1 MLKNAKFWKINV
13 WRWCWFTLFHFFAAL
28 GPHKHARAFA
38 LAVRHPFFFKMPHV
52 HPAPGVQQSMV
63 AKWISICLTH
73 SSFLGLPCFQPQNE
87 VQMKTVLL
95 WQQPW
100 TSSVP
105 SLCAGGTIA
114 WHVCTDMNT
123 VDLQDILC
131 NLSGCLS
138 SFNGIYID
146 LSMDLP
152 IYLYFYLSTYLSIY
166 LCICLPT
173 DLFSY
178 LSTYLPIYSSSYLYL
193 SNSNLIFS

>member
-1 MLKNAKFWKINV
+1 MLEHSLWP
-13 WRWCWFTLFHFFAAL
+13 FAT
-28 GPHKHARAFA
+28 P
-38 LAVRHPFFFKMPHV
+38 FFKMPHV

-63 AKWISICLTH
+63 AKWISLCLTH
-73 SSFLGLPCFQPQNE
+73 SSFLGLPCFQPQSE

-166 LCICLPT
+166 VSVYLPIYFPIYLPT
-173 DLFSY
+173 Y
-178 LSTYLPIYSSSYLYL
+178 LSTYLAISIYPI
-193 SNSNLIFS
+193 LI